1 MERKVNALGFV
12 NVDKPSGMTSSAVVN
27 RVKWLTG
34 LPCGHMGTLDP
45 LASGVLPVG
54 VGNATRLFDWF
65 LDKEKE
71 YVAEFVFGVTSDTL
85 DTTGGLMP
93 CGGVPSEG
101 AVAAAL
107 PRFVGE
113 IDQVPPRYSAKNV
126 NGRRGYDLARAGVS
140 FELPP
145 KRVKVYAFDLLGRSE
160 EREDAFRFRIRCGG
174 GTYIRSLARDLGA
187 ALGTGGVMSA
197 LRRTQSGCFL
207 IGDAVPF
214 ALLNEENIEK
224 YILPTEN
231 TLPFPELSFSENDR
245 IFNGIPARTAV
256 PDGKYKAFRGGAF
269 YGIAEVKGGRA
280 KIATKLC

>member
-12 NVDKPSGMTSSAVVN
+12 NVDKPSGMTSSVVVN

-85 DTTGGLMP
+85 DTTGELMS